1 MPIYNDAMRT
11 VSSPAKLPAKLPAEP
26 PKSIEAIQR
35 LVSAS
40 PDVRIEP
47 GVLAV
52 FRLLVGLR
60 LVLVLPSTVLWLVNR
75 TPILLP
81 DVFTF
86 VTLAALLAYLVAP
99 GLPRRLGGWYLPLAL
114 AAATLEPIASLT
126 ATLRLGLLFPWPDM
140 PEEGLVLL
148 ANWQLMTLLLIPL
161 VLVAWQYNFRVVLI
175 FCFVSTLLDIGL
187 TYLVIPIDWFFP
199 TDEWFR
205 LHGLKMAR
213 LVAFLLAGYIV
224 ARLNYAQRL
233 QRHALREANE
243 RLVSYAAT
251 IEQLT
256 VSRERNR
263 LARELHDTLAHTLSA
278 LAVQLEA
285 VDSAWESAPEQ
296 ARDLLGKSRSNARSG
311 LTETRRALQALR
323 ASPLEDLGL
332 LLALR
337 TEAETAAAR
346 LGATLDVDLPSG
358 EVNLLPD
365 VEQGIYR
372 VAQEALANA
381 VKHSAARRL
390 DVSLG
395 IKPLGGE
402 AGKLCFAV
410 CDNGSGFDTQQ
421 LQQGDEA
428 DHFGLRGMKERAKML
443 GGTLTIESA
452 PGEGTRVELSIPQGN
467 GEQLR

>member
-1 MPIYNDAMRT
+1 MSTIF
-11 VSSPAKLPAKLPAEP
+11 PAAEP
-26 PKSIEAIQR
+26 SKSIEAIQS
-35 LVSAS
+35 LISAS
-40 PDVRIEP
+40 PHARIEP
-47 GVLAV
+47 GVLPV
-52 FRLLVGLR
+52 FRMLVGLR
-60 LVLVLPSTVLWLVNR
+60 LVLVVPSTVLWVLYR
-75 TPILLP
+75 ERILLP

-86 VTLAALLAYLVAP
+86 IALAALLGYLIAP
-99 GLPRRLGGWYLPLAL
+99 GLPRRLDGWYLPLAL
-114 AAATLEPIASLT
+114 TAATLEPIASLT
-126 ATLRLGLLFPWPDM
+126 ETLRLGLLFPLPDM
-140 PEEGLVLL
+140 PEAGLVVL

-161 VLVAWQYNFRVVLI
+161 VLVAWQYNFHVVLM

-187 TYLVIPIDWFFP
+187 TYLVIPIDWFSP

-213 LVAFLLAGYIV
+213 LIAFLLAGYIV

-233 QRHALREANE
+233 QRSALREANAK
-243 RLVSYAAT
+243 LLSYAAT

-285 VDSAWESAPEQ
+285 VDSAWERAPEQ
-296 ARDLLGKSRSNARSG
+296 ARGLLAKSRENARSG
-311 LTETRRALQALR
+311 LTETRRALKALR

-337 TEAETAAAR
+337 TEAEAAAAR
-346 LGATLDVDLPSG
+346 LGATLAVDLPSG
-358 EVNLLPD
+358 EINLLPD

-372 VAQEALANA
+372 IAQEALANA

-395 IKPLGGE
+395 VEPLGAE
-402 AGKLCFAV
+402 AGLCFAV
-410 CDNGSGFDTQQ
+410 CDNGSGFDAQRF
-421 LQQGDEA
+421 QQGNQA
-428 DHFGLRGMKERAKML
+428 DRFGLRGMEERAKML
-443 GGTLTIESA
+443 GGTLALKSA
-452 PGEGTRVELSIPQGN
+452 PGEGTRVELSIPQAS
-467 GEQLR
+467 GETLK

>member
-1 MPIYNDAMRT
+1 MSTILSA
-11 VSSPAKLPAKLPAEP
+11 AEP

-40 PDVRIEP
+40 PYARIEP

-60 LVLVLPSTVLWLVNR
+60 LVLVIPSTVLWIIDR

-81 DVFTF
+81 EVFTCA
-86 VTLAALLAYLVAP
+86 TLAVLLVYLIAP
-99 GLPRRLGGWYLPLAL
+99 GLPRRLDGWYLPLAL
-114 AAATLEPIASLT
+114 TAATIEPIVSLT
-126 ATLRLGLLFPWPDM
+126 ATLRLALLFPWPDM
-140 PEEGLVLL
+140 PEAGLGLL

-175 FCFVSTLLDIGL
+175 FCFVSTLLDMGL
-187 TYLVIPIDWFFP
+187 TYLVIPIDWFSP
-199 TDEWFR
+199 SDEWFR

-213 LVAFLLAGYIV
+213 LIAFLLTGYIV
-224 ARLNYAQRL
+224 ARLNHAQRL
-233 QRHALREANE
+233 QRRALREANE

-285 VDSAWESAPEQ
+285 VDSAWEREPKQ
-296 ARDLLGKSRSNARSG
+296 ARDLLEKSRSNARSG

-346 LGATLDVDLPSG
+346 LGATLAFDLPSG
-358 EVNLLPD
+358 DSLPPDMLPD

-381 VKHSAARRL
+381 VKHSAAREL
-390 DVSLG
+390 AVSLE
-395 IKPLGGE
+395 IKPLAIEPLGSEPLGNE

-410 CDNGSGFDTQQ
+410 CDNGSGFDVQQ
-421 LQQGDEA
+421 FQQGDEA

-443 GGTLTIESA
+443 GGTLAIEST
-452 PGEGTRVELSIPQGN
+452 PGKGTRIELSIPRGS
-467 GEQLR
+467 EEKVK